1 MKQDVGA
8 AMGRY
13 LQRLVKEKRTRL
25 GGLCV
30 CESDYTRRRRFERTC
45 TKARVFLSEEWVGRQ
60 VVRRTSTLCT
70 FIRSGLLTIDMDHF
84 CN

>member
-25 GGLCV
+25 GGCV
-30 CESDYTRRRRFERTC
+30 CVRAIVHVGGGL
-45 TKARVFLSEEWVGRQ
+45 KGRVQRQ
-60 VVRRTSTLCT
+60 GCFSL
-70 FIRSGLLTIDMDHF
+70 RSGLGGRL
-84 CN
+84 